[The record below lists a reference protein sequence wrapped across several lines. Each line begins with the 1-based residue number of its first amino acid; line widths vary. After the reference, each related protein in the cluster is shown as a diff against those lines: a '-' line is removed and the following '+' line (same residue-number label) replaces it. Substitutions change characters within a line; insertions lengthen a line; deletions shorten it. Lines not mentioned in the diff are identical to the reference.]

1 MIAFFILF
9 YLYLRINLLKMD
21 YFMPKKGH
29 KVAKIITKKNKKK
42 EYEQAESNSVNIH
55 SRSFTIAS

>member
-1 MIAFFILF
+1 
-9 YLYLRINLLKMD
+9 
-21 YFMPKKGH
+21 MPKKGH
-29 KVAKIITKKNKKK
+29 KVAKIITKKNKKKK